1 MKKILTPLLLL
12 LVVTMSLGCTRN
24 NGDIG
29 LWFGSWRLEA
39 IDIDGREDTAIAPPY
54 YIWKFQNHI
63 IQIIRPNDIE
73 HNGPWAVGSWT
84 DNDTTVTLD
93 FTHDLGNF
101 NAEMHLQPVTTLEV
115 VTLSSRTLVLRHT
128 HPSPP
133 TSVTPACIY
142 TYRFTRWS

>member
-12 LVVTMSLGCTRN
+12 LLVTMSLGCTRN

-29 LWFGSWRLEA
+29 LWFGSWRLES
-39 IDIDGREDTAIAPPY
+39 IDIDGQEDTAIAPPY

-73 HNGPWAVGSWT
+73 HNGSWAVGSWT

-115 VTLSSRTLVLRHT
+115 VTLTSRTLVLRHT
-128 HPSPP
+128 HPSP
-133 TSVTPACIY
+133 TSSLTPSRTY